1 MKDANTTQKLLFALA
16 VMLAV
21 SLAVWGGAKA
31 NVEAPVQPSAQSGG
45 FNTPF

>member
-21 SLAVWGGAKA
+21 SLAVWGGVKTD
-31 NVEAPVQPSAQSGG
+31 VEAPVQSTSQAG

>member
-16 VMLAV
+16 VVLAV

-31 NVEAPVQPSAQSGG
+31 NVEQPVTASQSGG